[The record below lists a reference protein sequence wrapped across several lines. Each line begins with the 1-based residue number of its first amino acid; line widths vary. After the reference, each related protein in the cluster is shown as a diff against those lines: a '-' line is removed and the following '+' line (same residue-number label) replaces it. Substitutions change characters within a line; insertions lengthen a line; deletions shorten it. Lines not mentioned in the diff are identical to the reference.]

1 MGSTPIG
8 HPNIDTW
15 TTGLTMRGRLFV
27 SGRGQRDGIDVA
39 EPVGSRETSEPSPSP
54 KVRAGSW
61 VFPVMA
67 GTTLTA
73 FQWAPRLD
81 HAQAKGANSIVT
93 SEPGPSRNGSRPT
106 SGTIVVIED
115 DEGNRTLLTR
125 ILESE
130 GFAVLASGDG
140 EAGLALI
147 ETANP
152 DLVVLDIGLPGLDG
166 FELTRRLR
174 LDPGFVTLPILLLTG
189 RSGPSDVVT
198 GLEAGADDFITK
210 PFSREEL
217 VARIRS
223 ALRLRRAL
231 VGMEA
236 AHAVVTALAN
246 AVEAKDVQTEHH
258 CERLALLAGRLGTR
272 IGLEPAELDAVTYG
286 ALLHDVGKIGVPDHI
301 LTKQGPL
308 TEDEWTLVRR
318 HPEIG
323 ERICAPLRAFA
334 AFGPIIRHHHER
346 WDGAGYPGMLRG
358 EAIPIGARIVG
369 LVDAFDAITHDRPYR
384 DARTLDHALEAMA
397 KEAGHQFDPDLTRI
411 FADELGRMAGQIEDA
426 PVDAFALLARR
437 IRPRGF
443 VSPFP
448 ARGR

>member
-1 MGSTPIG
+1 MIPGAGPTPNG
-8 HPNIDTW
+8 
-15 TTGLTMRGRLFV
+15 
-27 SGRGQRDGIDVA
+27 
-39 EPVGSRETSEPSPSP
+39 
-54 KVRAGSW
+54 VR
-61 VFPVMA
+61 
-67 GTTLTA
+67 TA
-73 FQWAPRLD
+73 
-81 HAQAKGANSIVT
+81 T
-93 SEPGPSRNGSRPT
+93 
-106 SGTIVVIED
+106 GTILVVED
-115 DEGNRTLLTR
+115 DPSNRALLTR

-130 GFAVLASGDG
+130 GFEVLATGDG
-140 EAGLALI
+140 EAGLAAV
-147 ETANP
+147 EAGGP
-152 DLVVLDIGLPGLDG
+152 DLVLLDVGLPGLDG

-174 LDPGFVTLPILLLTG
+174 LDPGYTTLPILLLTG
-189 RSGPSDVVT
+189 RTAPTDVVT

-210 PFSREEL
+210 PFSRDEL

-246 AVEAKDVQTEHH
+246 AVEAKDAQTEHH

-272 IGLEPAELDAVTYG
+272 IGLEPPELDAVTYG

-301 LTKQGPL
+301 LNKQGPL
-308 TEDEWTLVRR
+308 TEDEWALVRR

-346 WDGAGYPGMLRG
+346 WDGAGYPGRLRG
-358 EAIPIGARIVG
+358 EKIPIGARIVG

-384 DARTLDHALEAMA
+384 DAQSLDHALEALG
-397 KEAGHQFDPDLTRI
+397 KEAGHHFDPDLTRE
-411 FADELGRMAGQIEDA
+411 FAAEVALMAGHIVDR

-437 IRPRGF
+437 IRPKGF
-443 VSPFP
+443 ASPFP
-448 ARGR
+448 VGG

>member
-1 MGSTPIG
+1 
-8 HPNIDTW
+8 
-15 TTGLTMRGRLFV
+15 V
-27 SGRGQRDGIDVA
+27 S
-39 EPVGSRETSEPSPSP
+39 
-54 KVRAGSW
+54 
-61 VFPVMA
+61 
-67 GTTLTA
+67 
-73 FQWAPRLD
+73 
-81 HAQAKGANSIVT
+81 
-93 SEPGPSRNGSRPT
+93 SEPGPSRNGSRPA
-106 SGTIVVIED
+106 SGVIVVVED
-115 DEGNRTLLTR
+115 DAANRVLLTR

-130 GFAVLASGDG
+130 GFAVVATADA
-140 EAGLALI
+140 EDGLAAI
-147 ETANP
+147 ESAGP
-152 DLVVLDIGLPGLDG
+152 DLVILDVGLPGLDG

-189 RSGPSDVVT
+189 RTASADVVT
-198 GLEAGADDFITK
+198 GLDAGADDFITK
-210 PFSREEL
+210 PFSRDEL

-346 WDGAGYPGMLRG
+346 WDGAGYPGRLRG

-384 DARTLDHALEAMA
+384 NARTLDHALEALA
-397 KEAGHQFDPDLTRI
+397 KEAGHQFDPDLTRV
-411 FADELGRMAGQIEDA
+411 FTDELGRLAGHVEETA
-426 PVDAFALLARR
+426 VDAFALLARR
-437 IRPRGF
+437 IRPKGLA
-443 VSPFP
+443 SPFP
-448 ARGR
+448 GRGG